1 MMTSR
6 KSTVFMLFGIII
18 GLCFGIIFKNY
29 RALELVKRCSS
40 KLHLNDRN
48 PLEIIGLSPDDT
60 VLNSQNNLLFVGVM
74 TAKDFL
80 KGRAKAVFDT
90 WGKEVPGRLAFFS
103 SEGSQ
108 SSGTLN
114 FVFISDV
121 NLRIVLMQPTP

>member
-6 KSTVFMLFGIII
+6 KSTVFMLFGIVI

-40 KLHLNDRN
+40 KFNVNDRH
-48 PLEIIGLSPDDT
+48 PLEIINLSSDDS

-80 KGRAKAVFDT
+80 KRRAKAVFDT

-108 SSGTLN
+108 SNG
-114 FVFISDV
+114 
-121 NLRIVLMQPTP
+121 M

>member
-6 KSTVFMLFGIII
+6 KSTVFMFFGIII
-18 GLCFGIIFKNY
+18 GLCFGIIYKNY
-29 RALELVKRCSS
+29 RALELVKRCST
-40 KLHLNDRN
+40 KLNLNDRN
-48 PLEIIGLSPDDT
+48 PLGIINLSPDDT

-103 SEGSQ
+103 SEGS
-108 SSGTLN
+108 T
-114 FVFISDV
+114 SDGK
-121 NLRIVLMQPTP
+121 LQL